1 MVQPAPQSSGARN
14 IVILVLLAAVGF
26 GLWYYFKRTGTV
38 IIGTKDQ
45 VTYSGL
51 STESQATALGNAL
64 KTAGFFTDQGFQVL
78 LRKPISGAV
87 IISYVLKDG
96 SWNDPAMV
104 SDAEALTR
112 DVAPSVG
119 GFPVEM
125 RIVNTAYTV
134 EKDETITAQTDTQP
148 APQPGAQQP
157 GQQQP
162 GTQQP
167 GTQQPGTQQP
177 GTTPAVT
184 IGTKDHVIYTGTAT
198 PDQATALGNA
208 LKTVGFFTDQG
219 SIAVLNMG
227 ANGTTIAFVVG
238 DNTWSQPGVLS
249 LAEETGRRVAPTV
262 GGLPI
267 TVQLM
272 DNQGNVHKTGVVG
285 EVQLTGGDAV
295 YYEGYSTLAD
305 GQALAQKL
313 QSIGFFTGTGIN
325 VFLRKHTSGT
335 TLAFVV
341 VNGTW
346 NDASKVTYFENL
358 TRSVAPTIG
367 GLPIDMRLVNTEV
380 VVVELDVTVTAQGAT
395 PVQKQPAQG
404 GQQ

>member
-162 GTQQP
+162 GQQQP

>member
-1 MVQPAPQSSGARN
+1 MAQPAPKSSGARN
-14 IVILVLLAAVGF
+14 LAILVLLAAVGF

-51 STESQATALGNAL
+51 STEAQATALGNAL

-78 LRKPISGAV
+78 LHKPINGSV

-125 RIVNTAYTV
+125 RIVNSAYTV

-148 APQPGAQQP
+148 PPQPST
-157 GQQQP
+157 QQP

-177 GTTPAVT
+177 STVT
-184 IGTKDHVIYTGTAT
+184 IGTKDHVIYSGTAT
-198 PDQATALGNA
+198 QDQATALGNA
-208 LKTVGFFTDQG
+208 LKTAGFFTDQG
-219 SIAVLNMG
+219 SIAVLTMG
-227 ANGTTIAFVVG
+227 ADGTTIAFVVPDG
-238 DNTWSQPGVLS
+238 TWSQPGILA
-249 LAEETGRRVAPTV
+249 LAEETGRRVASTV

-272 DNQGNVHKTGVVG
+272 DTQGNVHKTGVVG
-285 EVQLTGGDAV
+285 VVQLTGGDAV

-313 QSIGFFTGTGIN
+313 QSVGFFTGKGVN
-325 VFLRKHTSGT
+325 VFLKKHTNGT

-341 VNGTW
+341 IDGAW
-346 NDASKVTYFENL
+346 NNAQMVTGFENI
-358 TRSVAPTIG
+358 TRSVAPAIG
-367 GLPIDMRLVNTEV
+367 GLPIDMRLLNTSV
-380 VVVELDVTVTAQGAT
+380 AVELDVTVTAQGAT

>member
-1 MVQPAPQSSGARN
+1 
-14 IVILVLLAAVGF
+14 
-26 GLWYYFKRTGTV
+26 
-38 IIGTKDQ
+38 
-45 VTYSGL
+45 
-51 STESQATALGNAL
+51 
-64 KTAGFFTDQGFQVL
+64 
-78 LRKPISGAV
+78 
-87 IISYVLKDG
+87 
-96 SWNDPAMV
+96 
-104 SDAEALTR
+104 
-112 DVAPSVG
+112 
-119 GFPVEM
+119 M

-208 LKTVGFFTDQG
+208 LKTIGFFTDQG

>member
-157 GQQQP
+157 GQ
-162 GTQQP
+162 QQP